1 MSWESLYG
9 SLGQNKSL
17 QKIHD
22 SWLFGIKGDDF
33 PYALISAVIGGV
45 VIMQGKLFFLIPVD
59 FFPPLQYL
67 LGFFFL
73 IMAIGFAWVDLK
85 TRSELWTSFMMTPH
99 ELNLFSPEYEFY
111 LPITEIKNQMI
122 HCAGSVFK
130 KPSVIAGIKIIVK
143 DNFTELS
150 SEMRGLR
157 MRTMRNL
164 SNMLTSDTPFLQ
176 YIKTKN
182 LDLTSYTDS
191 LEDKALQIQ
200 NFPGMKYY
208 SFFFTKDIKLRQ
220 KKIKTKNQEVFFFFE
235 ISAVYVTPFDRF
247 IQFIRGENVDTF
259 NTVESRVRQLTSIIE
274 VYSSLMENLGFKPEI
289 MGDNDLREFFMS
301 YTSVSDEFSFDRDIS
316 LPDNFYEVFTK

>member
-1 MSWESLYG
+1 MTWETLMGNLS
-9 SLGQNKSL
+9 SNKDL
-17 QKIHD
+17 QKKFD
-22 SWLFGIKGDDF
+22 TWLFGIRGDDF
-33 PYALISAVIGGV
+33 PYALITAVISGV
-45 VIMQGKLFFLIPVD
+45 VIMQGKFLFLIPVD
-59 FFPPLQYL
+59 FFSPLQYL

-73 IMAIGFAWVDLK
+73 LLAVGFAWFDLK
-85 TRSELWTSFMMTPH
+85 IRSELWTSYMMTPH

-111 LPITEIKNQMI
+111 LPIVEIKNQMI
-122 HCAGSVFK
+122 HCAGSVLK
-130 KPSVIAGIKIIVK
+130 KPSVIAGIKVIVK

-150 SEMRGLR
+150 YDMRTLR

-200 NFPGMKYY
+200 DFPGMKYY

-235 ISAVYVTPFDRF
+235 ISAVFVTPFDRF
-247 IQFIRGENVDTF
+247 VQFLKGDNTETF
-259 NTVESRVRQLTSIIE
+259 DTVESRVRQLTSIIE

-316 LPDNFYEVFTK
+316 LPDNFYEVYAK